1 MQRIKLKVNGRQEE
15 VSVNDTET
23 LLDMLRGQLHL
34 TGTKDGCREGEC
46 GACTVLIDNLPVD
59 ACIYPAMAA
68 AGRDVETIEGIGNSA
83 HPTLLQQALVE
94 CGGLQC
100 GFCTPGI
107 IMILT
112 ALLRENPTP
121 SPEQVKESLSGNLCR
136 CTGYIQVEEALV
148 KTVGRQKEV
157 IA

>member
-148 KTVGRQKEV
+148 KTVERQKEV